1 MDHFNLDVVR
11 LWKLFSLI
19 EEGYHSTNPYHN
31 SIHATD
37 VTQAMHCFLQESK
50 ILEYL
55 EPLEIMAS
63 LLGAVCHD
71 LDHPGVNQPFLIAT
85 SNHLAAL
92 YENTSVLEN
101 HHWRSAI
108 GCLLESGVAEQITEI
123 RPELEKQIS
132 SLILATDITRQQ
144 EFIGTFKDFLNNN
157 TLNMRKADHRHF
169 ILQIALK
176 CADISNPCR
185 PWDISKKWSL
195 KVCEEFFR
203 QGDFERQLNLPVTS
217 LCDRQSTTVPKIQT
231 GFFKFVVTPLMF
243 EWHRFL
249 KSDLS
254 YRMMHHLKNNEK
266 QWDTRLQTEIAEET
280 RTEISDAEALEE
292 DFDEGNGEDD
302 LRTNF
307 AGSPEMLLP
316 EIKSSRRSSLQI
328 PTYSLKDRERRLS
341 VPLHNVPKII
351 LPHGREHGNRQIDA
365 FLESDEHEHHRL
377 DQDSLSL
384 LSSDSESGQRARS
397 SIDSNER
404 ERPLSAENL
413 LPDLNIASMTDS
425 FCADKLNI
433 VMHGS
438 TNFPPHMLGNL
449 SSSKH
454 LIRQQTFPPL
464 QPYVRTRYMS
474 STADLGTC
482 PEALLESR
490 SSSST
495 DQSSNG
501 QSKKDL
507 KREPE
512 QEQDKACKLPK
523 LSVGLGQKE
532 NLDPTIS
539 RKGSTNRRR
548 GSAPV
553 TVALP
558 SKSCDQEVSMSYVIK
573 TSDKVR
579 RCSVPA
585 ETITLSKLH
594 KLYFRFLKRHFL
606 LIKVFIGAKDFVG
619 PDKNTHTVIS
629 SVAPYQRR
637 GSVPCESNIVVRSS
651 VNGKR
656 RNPKKILRRRS
667 SSGAEI
673 LTPIMSESG
682 EATTSHAS
690 ASVWNRFKKE
700 WTRRADSDVIVTKRR
715 GSLPI
720 EVLAIGFGECLKF

>member
-1 MDHFNLDVVR
+1 MSSTSFILLLTGRSLPVLCVHLFHLYGLLDHFNLDVVR

-50 ILEYL
+50 ILEHL

-108 GCLLESGVAEQITEI
+108 GCLLESGVAEQITSI

-231 GFFKFVVTPLMF
+231 GFFKFVVTPLMA

-254 YRMMHHLKNNEK
+254 YRMMRHLKYNEK
-266 QWDTRLQTEIAEET
+266 QWDSRLQAEIAEET
-280 RTEISDAEALEE
+280 RTEMSDAEVLEDE
-292 DFDEGNGEDD
+292 FDDGNDEDD
-302 LRTNF
+302 SRIEF
-307 AGSPEMLLP
+307 AGSPEMILP

-351 LPHGREHGNRQIDA
+351 LPHREHGGRQIET
-365 FLESDEHEHHRL
+365 FLESDEQDHYKL
-377 DQDSLSL
+377 DQDSFSL

-397 SIDSNER
+397 SIDSNDN

-413 LPDLNIASMTDS
+413 LPDLNIASMTD
-425 FCADKLNI
+425 CADKLNI

-438 TNFPPHMLGNL
+438 TNFPQHMLGIQT
-449 SSSKH
+449 SKH

-490 SSSST
+490 SSTSST
-495 DQSSNG
+495 SPENENLNAPN
-501 QSKKDL
+501 KKDL
-507 KREPE
+507 KRETE
-512 QEQDKACKLPK
+512 HGFDKACKLPK
-523 LSVGLGQKE
+523 LSIGPGQKE
-532 NLDPTIS
+532 NLDPSTA
-539 RKGSTNRRR
+539 RKSSTNRRR

-558 SKSCDQEVSMSYVIK
+558 SKFTDQDVSMSVIK
-573 TSDKVR
+573 TSEKIR

-585 ETITLSKLH
+585 EKITLSE
-594 KLYFRFLKRHFL
+594 F
-606 LIKVFIGAKDFVG
+606 
-619 PDKNTHTVIS
+619 PIS
-629 SVAPYQRR
+629 S
-637 GSVPCESNIVVRSS
+637 
-651 VNGKR
+651 
-656 RNPKKILRRRS
+656 
-667 SSGAEI
+667 
-673 LTPIMSESG
+673 
-682 EATTSHAS
+682 
-690 ASVWNRFKKE
+690 
-700 WTRRADSDVIVTKRR
+700 
-715 GSLPI
+715 
-720 EVLAIGFGECLKF
+720 

>member
-1 MDHFNLDVVR
+1 
-11 LWKLFSLI
+11 
-19 EEGYHSTNPYHN
+19 
-31 SIHATD
+31 
-37 VTQAMHCFLQESK
+37 
-50 ILEYL
+50 
-55 EPLEIMAS
+55 
-63 LLGAVCHD
+63 
-71 LDHPGVNQPFLIAT
+71 
-85 SNHLAAL
+85 
-92 YENTSVLEN
+92 
-101 HHWRSAI
+101 
-108 GCLLESGVAEQITEI
+108 
-123 RPELEKQIS
+123 
-132 SLILATDITRQQ
+132 
-144 EFIGTFKDFLNNN
+144 
-157 TLNMRKADHRHF
+157 MRNADHRHF

-249 KSDLS
+249 KTDLS
-254 YRMMHHLKNNEK
+254 YRMMRHLKNNEK
-266 QWDTRLQTEIAEET
+266 QWDSRLQAEIAEET
-280 RTEISDAEALEE
+280 RTEISDAEVLE
-292 DFDEGNGEDD
+292 DQFDDGNEDD
-302 LRTNF
+302 DSRTDF
-307 AGSPEMLLP
+307 AGSPEMILP

-351 LPHGREHGNRQIDA
+351 LPPREHGMRQVDA
-365 FLESDEHEHHRL
+365 FLESDEHDHNKL
-377 DQDSLSL
+377 DQDSLSI

-397 SIDSNER
+397 SIDSNEN

-413 LPDLNIASMTDS
+413 LPDLNIASMTDG

-438 TNFPPHMLGNL
+438 TNFPQHMLGI
-449 SSSKH
+449 STSKH

-490 SSSST
+490 SSTST
-495 DQSSNG
+495 DSADNENANALN
-501 QSKKDL
+501 KKDL

-512 QEQDKACKLPK
+512 PDFDKACKLQK
-523 LSVGLGQKE
+523 LSIGPGQKE
-532 NLDPTIS
+532 NLDPTML
-539 RKGSTNRRR
+539 RKGSSNRRR

-558 SKSCDQEVSMSYVIK
+558 SKSGEPDVAMTSYVIK
-573 TSDKVR
+573 TSEKVR

-585 ETITLSKLH
+585 ETITLSELNDISVPAET
-594 KLYFRFLKRHFL
+594 HFL
-606 LIKVFIGAKDFVG
+606 LIQVFIGAKDFVG
-619 PDKNTHTVIS
+619 PSDKSSYSVIS

-637 GSVPCESNIVVRSS
+637 GSMPCESNLVVRSS

-656 RNPKKILRRRS
+656 RNPKKLLRRRS

-673 LTPIMSESG
+673 LTPIASESM
-682 EATTSHAS
+682 ESTSSNNAGSPS
-690 ASVWNRFKKE
+690 AWNRFK
-700 WTRRADSDVIVTKRR
+700 TLAKRR

-720 EVLAIGFGECLKF
+720 EVLAIGLGEFSTHE